1 MSEIQ
6 IAIAIGIAIDPDPD
20 PDSDS
25 DSDSDGDGDHCNRI
39 PPCNGWHRPPLLL
52 RNTGNELPVPPA

>member
-6 IAIAIGIAIDPDPD
+6 IAVGITIDFDFDFDP
-20 PDSDS
+20 

-39 PPCNGWHRPPLLL
+39 PPLLL